1 VRGEPVIVVPRAW
14 PVTYTGSWSDMR
26 IRVNRRRRDGAGHSA
41 ADEPARTPQHPRS
54 LRVKEYI
61 TRLVVE
67 VGNTASAWRD
77 AALDAEL
84 AFRWWASAP
93 HIERGDAAAVYLAA
107 IEREEKAA
115 DEYRNAVEACAS
127 TLP

>member
-1 VRGEPVIVVPRAW
+1 
-14 PVTYTGSWSDMR
+14 MR
-26 IRVNRRRRDGAGHSA
+26 IRVNRRRRDGAGRST
-41 ADEPARTPQHPRS
+41 ADQPARAPQHSRS
-54 LRVKEYI
+54 ALVKEHI

-67 VGNTASAWRD
+67 VGNSASAWRD

-93 HIERGDAAAVYLAA
+93 HSERAGAAAVYLAA
-107 IEREEKAA
+107 IEREEEAA
-115 DEYRNAVEACAS
+115 NEYRSAVEACAS

>member
-1 VRGEPVIVVPRAW
+1 
-14 PVTYTGSWSDMR
+14 MR
-26 IRVNRRRRDGAGHSA
+26 IRVNRRRRDRAGHGSA
-41 ADEPARTPQHPRS
+41 DQPACTPPHSRS
-54 LRVKEYI
+54 PRVKQHI

-93 HIERGDAAAVYLAA
+93 QIERAGAAAVYLAA

-115 DEYRNAVEACAS
+115 NEYRSAVEACAS
-127 TLP
+127 TRP

>member
-1 VRGEPVIVVPRAW
+1 
-14 PVTYTGSWSDMR
+14 MR
-26 IRVNRRRRDGAGHSA
+26 IRVNRRRRDGAGHST
-41 ADEPARTPQHPRS
+41 ADEPARTPQHSRS
-54 LRVKEYI
+54 LRVKQHI

-67 VGNTASAWRD
+67 VGNSASAWRD

-93 HIERGDAAAVYLAA
+93 HIERAGAAAVYLAA

-115 DEYRNAVEACAS
+115 NEYSRALEACCIS
-127 TLP
+127 VP

>member
-1 VRGEPVIVVPRAW
+1 
-14 PVTYTGSWSDMR
+14 MR
-26 IRVNRRRRDGAGHSA
+26 IRVNRRRRDGAERCT
-41 ADEPARTPQHPRS
+41 ADQPARAPQHSRS
-54 LRVKEYI
+54 RRVKEHI

-67 VGNTASAWRD
+67 VGNSASAWRD

-93 HIERGDAAAVYLAA
+93 HVARAGAASVYLAA

-115 DEYRNAVEACAS
+115 NEYRSAVEACAS
-127 TLP
+127 TRP

>member
-1 VRGEPVIVVPRAW
+1 
-14 PVTYTGSWSDMR
+14 MR
-26 IRVNRRRRDGAGHSA
+26 IRVNRRRRDGAGHGT
-41 ADEPARTPQHPRS
+41 ADDPARTPQQSRS
-54 LRVKEYI
+54 LRVKEHI

-67 VGNTASAWRD
+67 VGNSASAWRD

-93 HIERGDAAAVYLAA
+93 HNERACAAAVYLAA

-115 DEYRNAVEACAS
+115 NEYRSAVEACAS
-127 TLP
+127 AQP

>member
-1 VRGEPVIVVPRAW
+1 
-14 PVTYTGSWSDMR
+14 MR
-26 IRVNRRRRDGAGHSA
+26 IRVNRRRRDGAAYSA
-41 ADEPARTPQHPRS
+41 ADKPARAPQHSHS
-54 LRVKEYI
+54 LSVKEHI

-67 VGNTASAWRD
+67 VGNSASAWRD

-93 HIERGDAAAVYLAA
+93 HIERAGAAAAYLAA

-115 DEYRNAVEACAS
+115 FEYRSAVEACAS